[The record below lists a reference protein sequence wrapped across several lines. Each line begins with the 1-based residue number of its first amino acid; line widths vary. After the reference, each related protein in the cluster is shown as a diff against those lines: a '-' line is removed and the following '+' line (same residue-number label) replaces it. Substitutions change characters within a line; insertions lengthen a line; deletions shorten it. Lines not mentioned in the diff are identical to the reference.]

1 MDVDQFLVCAWDFL
15 ERIWRG
21 EKAADGMLGVTNTKE
36 WTEEAKFKE
45 NKTKLRGGG
54 GPEGLC
60 TQTRGAE

>member
-1 MDVDQFLVCAWDFL
+1 MECW
-15 ERIWRG
+15 
-21 EKAADGMLGVTNTKE
+21 GVTNTKE

-45 NKTKLRGGG
+45 NKTKLRDGG